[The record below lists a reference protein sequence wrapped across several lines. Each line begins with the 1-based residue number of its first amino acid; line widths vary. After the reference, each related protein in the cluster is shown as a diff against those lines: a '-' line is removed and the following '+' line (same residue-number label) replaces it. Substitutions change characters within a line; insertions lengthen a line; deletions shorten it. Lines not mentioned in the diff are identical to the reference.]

1 MREQVRVDWR
11 DRDDVTRVKVPREC
25 VGYITGSR
33 GASLRETERKSGTFC
48 FINDSD
54 GKRGAESEDLLIFG
68 YALRPS
74 CSPLLF
80 TRMTSQERV
89 RAVFAS

>member
-1 MREQVRVDWR
+1 VRVEWR

-68 YALRPS
+68 YGCRLQPPPCFPSPPPALPS
-74 CSPLLF
+74 PG
-80 TRMTSQERV
+80 
-89 RAVFAS
+89 